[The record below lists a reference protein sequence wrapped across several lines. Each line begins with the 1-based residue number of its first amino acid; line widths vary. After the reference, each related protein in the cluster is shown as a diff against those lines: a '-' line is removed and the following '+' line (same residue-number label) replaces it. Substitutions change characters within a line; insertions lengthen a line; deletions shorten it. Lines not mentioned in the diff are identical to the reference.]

1 MSAPYLQDNA
11 RSPYLASSS
20 GKAAGCAAT
29 SVPGAMA
36 PVTDHPPEGYTRYRA
51 PSAPDERL
59 SRTRGSPDQ
68 RRPGDMGHDARR
80 PVGQCG
86 ERVISSSGGYGGAA
100 AGPCEPL
107 DAAPVA
113 CHALSRS
120 HDVLDHEVT
129 RGRWFRDR

>member
-11 RSPYLASSS
+11 RSAYLARSS

-36 PVTDHPPEGYTRYRA
+36 PLTDHPPEGYTRYRA

-80 PVGQCG
+80 PAGRCG
-86 ERVISSSGGYGGAA
+86 EPVDLQVGGGYGGAA
-100 AGPCEPL
+100 PGP
-107 DAAPVA
+107 
-113 CHALSRS
+113 
-120 HDVLDHEVT
+120 
-129 RGRWFRDR
+129 G